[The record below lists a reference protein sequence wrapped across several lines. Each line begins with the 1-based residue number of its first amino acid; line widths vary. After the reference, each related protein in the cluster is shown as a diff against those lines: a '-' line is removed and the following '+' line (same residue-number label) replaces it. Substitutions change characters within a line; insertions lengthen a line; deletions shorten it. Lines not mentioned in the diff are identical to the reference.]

1 MNMMNRLS
9 CSQCHPDTKK
19 MSFVAFLSIWQQAT
33 IICNI
38 INFSKISGSTNHII
52 CNIFCL
58 NKLLQLCV
66 TCNAGPEQ
74 KNHSSAGFPLFEI
87 LIFTKDGC
95 DTRSWNSTLASKQ
108 PDFVSLTR
116 SDPRKSFNLSLSQ
129 LTIFSRTAHSCSVL
143 RRRF

>member
-9 CSQCHPDTKK
+9 CSQCHPDNKK

-58 NKLLQLCV
+58 NKLLQC
-66 TCNAGPEQ
+66 
-74 KNHSSAGFPLFEI
+74 
-87 LIFTKDGC
+87 
-95 DTRSWNSTLASKQ
+95 
-108 PDFVSLTR
+108 VSLAMQDLNKR
-116 SDPRKSFNLSLSQ
+116 IAARLDSHCLKF
-129 LTIFSRTAHSCSVL
+129 
-143 RRRF
+143 

>member
-9 CSQCHPDTKK
+9 CSQCHPDNKK

-95 DTRSWNSTLASKQ
+95 DTRS
-108 PDFVSLTR
+108 
-116 SDPRKSFNLSLSQ
+116 
-129 LTIFSRTAHSCSVL
+129 
-143 RRRF
+143 